1 MVEIGSFF
9 GLLLL
14 IANIYA
20 IVKIIGSGV
29 STGKKVIW
37 IVIILVLPV
46 AGLIAWIIFGPKV

>member
-9 GLLLL
+9 GFLLL